1 MKNNIKISALV
12 VAHNEENKLASCLK
26 KLVHADELVV
36 VLDKTNDKRNYSKNL
51 ELKL

>member
-26 KLVHADELVV
+26 NLVYAALRYENIIYKLAIRAIIKPHFPSL
-36 VLDKTNDKRNYSKNL
+36 
-51 ELKL
+51 